1 MATNF
6 IQKQQAGQ
14 NGSVIGTGTTIN
26 NGNFGELVFITSG
39 AISNLVA
46 PALSSTSL
54 TALYAIATIPAG
66 FSLKVPFTSVTF
78 TGSAIAYK
86 A

>member
-39 AISNLVA
+39 TITALTA
-46 PALSSTSL
+46 PALSGTFTSI
-54 TALYAIATIPAG
+54 TYPAG